1 MRGHGRPY
9 LGPFSTWAA
18 RATATQGAAHGAG
31 RLQSWDGAGGGRRD
45 GVAGRVLSERMT
57 SVRSAQARNGMLC
70 RKSGSVSCGRP
81 RELLD
86 PGRQTELNL
95 SKQPSDP
102 VHPLPVTRAHPS
114 GRRLCSGRGTDSK
127 HPSGGRGAGG
137 NGQQSASAV
146 SSLGRASCS
155 SDANTDLTAGGAR
168 LT

>member
-57 SVRSAQARNGMLC
+57 SVRSAQARNGVLC

-86 PGRQTELNL
+86 PGRQSST
-95 SKQPSDP
+95 SQSSRQTQCTPCPSP
-102 VHPLPVTRAHPS
+102 EPTLQGGGSAQAGALTANTPP
-114 GRRLCSGRGTDSK
+114 GGGGQGGTDNSQ
-127 HPSGGRGAGG
+127 PARSALSGGPHAALM
-137 NGQQSASAV
+137 Q
-146 SSLGRASCS
+146 
-155 SDANTDLTAGGAR
+155 TLT
-168 LT
+168 